1 MFRAIWRNSKE
12 VREREKALKQQIAE
26 KYQDEE
32 LEVTRTDLLAMIIAA
47 YQVILPVILLFAVV
61 LILFVWFFV
70 NVFLK

>member
-26 KYQDEE
+26 KYGDEE